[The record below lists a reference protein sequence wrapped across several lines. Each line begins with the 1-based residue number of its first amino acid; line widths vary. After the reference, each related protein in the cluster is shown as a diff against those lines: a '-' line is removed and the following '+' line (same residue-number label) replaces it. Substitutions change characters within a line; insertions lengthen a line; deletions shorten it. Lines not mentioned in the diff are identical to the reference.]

1 MSIKRLLDQVF
12 FEVPD
17 AVFDL
22 TTGTVGI
29 KKNGN
34 IVTGNVT
41 TNEEDGKAN
50 VEIMHNVLSE
60 FGMSIP
66 AFGIKVPLS
75 EVRVGDIVVF
85 ANKQIGGFTEK
96 VNEKSLGIRKLDGTL
111 TSDYTPPK
119 VNVNLTGASNVTVV
133 RSLLGDQNG
142 GSFAGLQ
149 NSLLPL
155 LMMSKKKG
163 GNMESKLSKL
173 VPLLMMSNGFGG
185 QQSAEAANIFSNP
198 TTLMMMMSKDREFED
213 ILPLL
218 MMTGGL
224 GVQGQ
229 QTQQGAMNPMMMMAL
244 MGDGDKSDMLPLLAM
259 SGAFGG
265 GQQAGIN
272 PMMMMMLMGDK
283 SPFGDLFGGATPK
296 KNSEVSQYF
305 GKE

>member
-29 KKNGN
+29 KKGGN
-34 IVTGNVT
+34 IVTASVT
-41 TNEEDGKAN
+41 TNDEDGKSTI
-50 VEIMHNVLSE
+50 EIMHNVLSE
-60 FGMSIP
+60 FGMAIP
-66 AFGIKVPLS
+66 AFGIKVPLN
-75 EVRVGDIVVF
+75 EVRVGDIVIF
-85 ANKQIGGFTEK
+85 ANKQVGGFAEK
-96 VNEKSLGIRKLDGTL
+96 VNEKSLAIRKLDGTL

-283 SPFGDLFGGATPK
+283 NPFGDLFGGATPK

>member
-34 IVTGNVT
+34 IVTANIT
-41 TNEEDGKAN
+41 TNDEDGKSTIE
-50 VEIMHNVLSE
+50 VMHNVLSE
-60 FGMSIP
+60 FGMAIP
-66 AFGIKVPLS
+66 AFGIKVPLN
-75 EVRVGDIVVF
+75 EVRVGDIVIF
-85 ANKQIGGFTEK
+85 ANKQVGGFAEK
-96 VNEKSLGIRKLDGTL
+96 VNEKSLAIRKLDGTL

-213 ILPLL
+213 
-218 MMTGGL
+218 
-224 GVQGQ
+224 
-229 QTQQGAMNPMMMMAL
+229 
-244 MGDGDKSDMLPLLAM
+244 MLPLLAM

>member
-75 EVRVGDIVVF
+75 EVRVGDIVIF

-96 VNEKSLGIRKLDGTL
+96 VNEKSLAIRKLDGTL

-229 QTQQGAMNPMMMMAL
+229 QAQQGGMNPMMMMAL

-283 SPFGDLFGGATPK
+283 NPFGDLFGGATPK

>member
-96 VNEKSLGIRKLDGTL
+96 VNEKSLAIRKLDGTL
-111 TSDYTPPK
+111 TPDYTPPK

-133 RSLLGDQNG
+133 RSLLGDQNS

-229 QTQQGAMNPMMMMAL
+229 QAQQGAMNPMMMMAL

-296 KNSEVSQYF
+296 KNSEVSQSF

>member
-29 KKNGN
+29 KKGGN
-34 IVTGNVT
+34 IVTASVT
-41 TNEEDGKAN
+41 TNDEDGKSTI
-50 VEIMHNVLSE
+50 EIMHNVLSE
-60 FGMSIP
+60 FGMAIP
-66 AFGIKVPLS
+66 AFGIKVPLN
-75 EVRVGDIVVF
+75 EVRVGDIVIF
-85 ANKQIGGFTEK
+85 ANKQVGGFAEK
-96 VNEKSLGIRKLDGTL
+96 VNEKSLAIRKLDGTL

-173 VPLLMMSNGFGG
+173 VPLLMMSNGFGA

>member
-96 VNEKSLGIRKLDGTL
+96 VNEKSLAIRKLDGTL

-119 VNVNLTGASNVTVV
+119 VNVNLTGASNVTIV

-229 QTQQGAMNPMMMMAL
+229 QAQQGAMNPMMMMAL

-283 SPFGDLFGGATPK
+283 SPFGDLFGSATPK